1 MAYNEAVESGL
12 VIPLIAGWVG
22 GWIVNYLA
30 DVLPDSR
37 RFTRPAC
44 RHCNANFS
52 WLDYLTF
59 RNCRACGR
67 GRGLRA
73 WIVQIVSVASLLY
86 FWWTPPKTLG
96 FPLGAILLVYF
107 GVVTVIDF
115 EHRLI
120 LHPTSAVGAVL
131 GLGIGT
137 YIQGRLH
144 NDVLT
149 GLGYSLLGGVTGFGI
164 AFLLY
169 QFGRLFTRLRARQM
183 QATGQTP
190 DDEEAFGGGDVFL
203 AGVLG
208 LMLGWPFIL
217 RGLTLGILLAGV
229 ASILILASQ
238 LVRRRYSGN
247 ALMSFIAYG
256 PYFILGTF
264 ILLYL

>member
-1 MAYNEAVESGL
+1 MEISL
-12 VIPLIAGWVG
+12 VIPLLAGWIG

-30 DVLPDSR
+30 DVLPVTR
-37 RFTRPAC
+37 RFSRPAC
-44 RHCNANFS
+44 RHCNATLS
-52 WLDYLTF
+52 WQDYLAF
-59 RNCRACGR
+59 RACRACGKR
-67 GRGLRA
+67 RKLRA
-73 WIVQIVSVASLLY
+73 WIVQILGLASFLY
-86 FWWTPPKTLG
+86 FWGAPPKALG

-107 GVVTVIDF
+107 GVVTVIDL
-115 EHRLI
+115 EHHLI
-120 LHPTSAVGAVL
+120 LHPTSAVGAAL
-131 GLGIGT
+131 GLGVGT
-137 YIQGRLH
+137 YIQGQLH
-144 NDVLT
+144 KDVLT

-169 QFGRLFTRLRARQM
+169 QFGRLFTHLRARRM
-183 QATGQTP
+183 QAAGQAP

-208 LMLGWPFIL
+208 LLLGWPFIL

-229 ASILILASQ
+229 ASILILAYQ

-256 PYFILGTF
+256 PYFILGAF